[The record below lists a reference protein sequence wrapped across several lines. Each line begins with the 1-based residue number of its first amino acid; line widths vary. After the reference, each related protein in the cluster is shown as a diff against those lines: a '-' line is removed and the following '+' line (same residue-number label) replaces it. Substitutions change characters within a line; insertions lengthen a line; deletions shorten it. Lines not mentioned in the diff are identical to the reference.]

1 MLGIVVGEVLIFNY
15 KNMKNIQKI
24 MCSNLDWYTCM
35 VYNFVSF
42 HPFITMS
49 IGVIII
55 IMLYKLFSK
64 SNYPFNDT
72 NKQTQKDIEET
83 EEIEKDYKYLID
95 IWTAFNY
102 ETNEYTLNNRQLS
115 FTSSEKEKII
125 SIGSF
130 IITELNVWSEADDW
144 KYEITISLWD
154 SEETYYTDKYDIL
167 WENYIQFINSDWDKI
182 TAVWKINI
190 IESV

>member
-1 MLGIVVGEVLIFNY
+1 MENIVSRVVCWEWKNFDVITGCDKMCSNTDWIMCNIYNFIEINPVLSIFIWLIVIIGLYLLFFRKSN
-15 KNMKNIQKI
+15 KSINSDIENIQK
-24 MCSNLDWYTCM
+24 D
-35 VYNFVSF
+35 
-42 HPFITMS
+42 
-49 IGVIII
+49 
-55 IMLYKLFSK
+55 
-64 SNYPFNDT
+64 
-72 NKQTQKDIEET
+72 NKEVE
-83 EEIEKDYKYLID
+83 YKYLID

-130 IITELNVWSEADDW
+130 IITELNVWNETDDW

-154 SEETYYTDKYDIL
+154 SEETYYTNEYNIL
-167 WENYIQFINSDWDKI
+167 WENYIQFINSDWDEI